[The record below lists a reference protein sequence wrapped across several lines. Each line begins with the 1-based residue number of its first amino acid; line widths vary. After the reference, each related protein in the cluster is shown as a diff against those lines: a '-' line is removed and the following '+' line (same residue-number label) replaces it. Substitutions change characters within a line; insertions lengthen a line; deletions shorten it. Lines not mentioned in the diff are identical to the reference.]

1 MEKERLP
8 KNIANAVRDQ
18 HPDEGILISVSSD
31 ITGSG
36 TYGEEWLIVT
46 DKHLLTFAADASQPS
61 HNLPI
66 AKINKIS
73 AENRIGSGVVEMDTE
88 SGTFRIMVFTEAR
101 SADFHNVV
109 DGIRELMKGC
119 PLSSKHTSSDRNKCA
134 KCHRP
139 VPQDMTVC
147 PYCTERRQVLLRV
160 LRFSIPYRK
169 QLMWIFLITSLM
181 TLCALAT
188 PYMSKLFIDY
198 VFKFDPATGGFMYP
212 QWHLACVGVLFVTY
226 ALQAVFAG
234 VHERIA
240 GAIGFKTIYD
250 VRTALY
256 KKIQEVSLAFFDK
269 RHTGSIMARINQD
282 TGELQRMLVDFLPM
296 TLEAIL
302 TLIGVGALLFW
313 LSWRLTL
320 FVILP
325 IIGTATFLR
334 LIFPVVRAYFH
345 RYFHRRSRLSSLVSD
360 SVSGIRVVKA
370 FGQEQLELNKF
381 DATSSSYRDSGLDL
395 VRAWSVFHPFMNFLI
410 MCGSVIVWLVGGRLI
425 LRGTDNPGGL
435 TLGDVVAYA
444 GYLMMFYRPVFMLTR
459 LSDMITNALAAGERV
474 FDILDV
480 TPDIQDAPDAEPM
493 DTIDGAIELNDVYFG
508 YDAHDP
514 VIKGITLSIK
524 ANEMIGLVGKSGAG
538 KSTMTNL
545 ITRLYDV
552 NKGSITL
559 DGVDLRK
566 IRQADLRSNVG
577 VVLQE
582 TFLFSGSILQN
593 ISYAR
598 PDATKEEIIDAAIA
612 ARAHD
617 FIIKKPD
624 GYDTIVGERGSRL
637 SGGEKQRISIARA
650 VLRDPRILILD
661 EATSSV
667 DVQTEGHIQKALE
680 NLTRGRTTIA
690 IAHRLATLRN
700 CDRLVVLD
708 EGGVLE
714 SGTHAELMAKK
725 GAFYDLAQSQEQLSA
740 IVAVEG

>member
-8 KNIANAVRDQ
+8 KNIATAVRGL
-18 HPDEGILISVSSD
+18 HSDEEILISVSSD

-46 DKHLLTFAADASQPS
+46 DKHLLTFSADASQPS

-66 AKINKIS
+66 AKIDKIS
-73 AENRIGSGVVEMDTE
+73 AENRIGSGVVEMVTE
-88 SGTFRIMVFTEAR
+88 AGTFRLMVFTEAR

-109 DGIRELMKGC
+109 DGIRELMKGS
-119 PLSSKHTSSDRNKCA
+119 PLSSKHTSSERNKCA

-139 VPQDMTVC
+139 VPLDMTIC
-147 PYCTERRQVLLRV
+147 PYCTEKKQVLMRV
-160 LRFSIPYRK
+160 LRFSIPYSR
-169 QLMWIFLITSLM
+169 QLLTILLITTLM
-181 TLCALAT
+181 TLCALCT

-198 VFKFDPATGGFMYP
+198 IFKFDPVTGGFMYP
-212 QWHLACVGVLFVTY
+212 QWHLACVGVLFLAY
-226 ALQAVFAG
+226 ILQAVFAG
-234 VHERIA
+234 IHERIS
-240 GAIGFKTIYD
+240 GIVGFKTTYD

-256 KKIQEVSLAFFDK
+256 RKIQEVSLAFFDK

-282 TGELQRMLVDFLPM
+282 TAELQRMLVDFLPM
-296 TLEAIL
+296 ALECLL
-302 TLIGVGALLFW
+302 TLVGVGALLFV

-325 IIGTATFLR
+325 IIGTVLFMHCILPT
-334 LIFPVVRAYFH
+334 VRAYFH
-345 RYFHRRSRLSSLVSD
+345 RYFHRRSRLSALVSD

-370 FGQEQLELNKF
+370 FGQEDIELSKF
-381 DATSSSYRDSGLDL
+381 DLSSSSYRDAGIDL
-395 VRAWSVFHPFMNFLI
+395 VRRWSIFHPFMNFLI

-425 LRGTDNPGGL
+425 LRGADNPGGL

-480 TPDIQDAPDAEPM
+480 TPDIQDAPDAQPM
-493 DTIDGAIELNDVYFG
+493 PAIKGSIDLNDVHFG
-508 YDAHDP
+508 YTAHEP

-524 ANEMIGLVGKSGAG
+524 ANEMVGLVGKSGAG

-559 DGVDLRK
+559 DGVDLRQ

-582 TFLFSGSILQN
+582 TFLFSGSILEN

-612 ARAHD
+612 ARAHE

-708 EGGVLE
+708 EGEILE